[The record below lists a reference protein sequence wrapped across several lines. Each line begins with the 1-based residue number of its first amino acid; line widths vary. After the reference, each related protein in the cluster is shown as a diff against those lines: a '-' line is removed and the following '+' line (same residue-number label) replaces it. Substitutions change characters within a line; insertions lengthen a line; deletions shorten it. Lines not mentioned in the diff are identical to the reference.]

1 MLLVYSSSIVVA
13 LMIMSRPVIGAD
25 ATPFL
30 CSGNYPVPLCSQTTE
45 AYNPT
50 APVLVSAPKACSYG
64 GYQYNCCPV
73 FQYNDPDPNRCCAAD
88 FPGLQGIQPG
98 EPRNVDGQAFS
109 YCQRLSSSH

>member
-30 CSGNYPVPLCSQTTE
+30 CSGYYSVPLCSETTK
-45 AYNPT
+45 AYNPK
-50 APVLVSAPKACSYG
+50 APVLVSSPKVCDSG
-64 GYQYNCCPV
+64 GYNCCPLL
-73 FQYNDPDPNRCCAAD
+73 QYDDPDPNRCCAAD

-98 EPRNVDGQAFS
+98 ESRNVDGEAFS
-109 YCQRLSSSH
+109 RCQRVSSSH